1 MTQPFG
7 ILFCGFMY
15 SKDLF
20 YLMIGFFIVLMLSS
34 DAKKF
39 LHLMQFILSKLSLM
53 LVLFVLEEIFV
64 YSEVMKVSYLYF
76 IKIVS
81 GFFCL
86 FVFVLCFCIAVL
98 AKFGMVCEILVPQP
112 GIEPVPSAVKAQS
125 PSH

>member
-34 DAKKF
+34 DEKKF

-76 IKIVS
+76 IKVVL
-81 GFFCL
+81 GFFVYL
-86 FVFVLCFCIAVL
+86 FLFCVFVLLFWRNL
-98 AKFGMVCEILVPQP
+98 AWCVR
-112 GIEPVPSAVKAQS
+112 S
-125 PSH
+125 

>member
-76 IKIVS
+76 IKIIS
-81 GFFCL
+81 GFL
-86 FVFVLCFCIAVL
+86 FVCFCFVFL
-98 AKFGMVCEILVPQP
+98 YCCFGEIWHGVRDL
-112 GIEPVPSAVKAQS
+112 SS
-125 PSH
+125 PTGD